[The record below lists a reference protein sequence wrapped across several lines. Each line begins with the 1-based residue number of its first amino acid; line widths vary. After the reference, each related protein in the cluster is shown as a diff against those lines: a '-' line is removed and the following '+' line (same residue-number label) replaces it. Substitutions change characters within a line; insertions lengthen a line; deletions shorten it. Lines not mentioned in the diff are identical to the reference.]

1 MRVTCPSCQAVYDAP
16 DDALGAGG
24 RRVECSACGE
34 QWFQPGPELAA
45 FEPTGS
51 RMPGMEAAA
60 ESLSGLRDPEPTL
73 ADPAPAPAP
82 PDPVPASASEPPAAG
97 SAPTAAGEPVLAPPA
112 SAPDA
117 DQAGLDPLPPLREH
131 PAARRP
137 ASIDAERLSAELRAR
152 DETAP
157 RGSGGGGFGIGLLL
171 ALILSAG
178 LAFAYLQSSKVVA
191 MVPQAEPY
199 IGAYVQS
206 VDRARMAVER
216 AAAQAGRK
224 IDELTGGA

>member
-1 MRVTCPSCQAVYDAP
+1 MSAAVLAVTGPRAQ
-16 DDALGAGG
+16 ALG
-24 RRVECSACGE
+24 
-34 QWFQPGPELAA
+34 
-45 FEPTGS
+45 
-51 RMPGMEAAA
+51 
-60 ESLSGLRDPEPTL
+60 L
-73 ADPAPAPAP
+73 ADFL
-82 PDPVPASASEPPAAG
+82 G
-97 SAPTAAGEPVLAPPA
+97 
-112 SAPDA
+112 A
-117 DQAGLDPLPPLREH
+117 DDRSML
-131 PAARRP
+131 AARRP

-178 LAFAYLQSSKVVA
+178 LAFAYLQSGKVVA

>member
-1 MRVTCPSCQAVYDAP
+1 
-16 DDALGAGG
+16 
-24 RRVECSACGE
+24 
-34 QWFQPGPELAA
+34 
-45 FEPTGS
+45 
-51 RMPGMEAAA
+51 MPGMEAAA

-73 ADPAPAPAP
+73 AAPAPAPAP
-82 PDPVPASASEPPAAG
+82 SVASEPPAR
-97 SAPTAAGEPVLAPPA
+97 EPVLAPPA

-178 LAFAYLQSSKVVA
+178 LAFAYLQSGKVVA

>member
-1 MRVTCPSCQAVYDAP
+1 M
-16 DDALGAGG
+16 
-24 RRVECSACGE
+24 
-34 QWFQPGPELAA
+34 
-45 FEPTGS
+45 
-51 RMPGMEAAA
+51 
-60 ESLSGLRDPEPTL
+60 
-73 ADPAPAPAP
+73 
-82 PDPVPASASEPPAAG
+82 
-97 SAPTAAGEPVLAPPA
+97 
-112 SAPDA
+112 
-117 DQAGLDPLPPLREH
+117 
-131 PAARRP
+131 
-137 ASIDAERLSAELRAR
+137 SAELRAR

-178 LAFAYLQSSKVVA
+178 LAFAYLQSGKVVA

>member
-45 FEPTGS
+45 FEPSGS

-73 ADPAPAPAP
+73 ADPVPAVAPAPAP
-82 PDPVPASASEPPAAG
+82 SVASEPP
-97 SAPTAAGEPVLAPPA
+97 AGEPVLAPPA

-157 RGSGGGGFGIGLLL
+157 RGSAGGGFGIGLLL

-178 LAFAYLQSSKVVA
+178 LAFAYLQSGKVVA